1 MVIAG
6 WLRHVNLVSGLAHQQ
21 VLLSLVIENWRVKCI
36 CLKCDSLW
44 AETQTFF
51 FFHSLNQNDNV
62 FWHLLNEMFISEIH
76 LEFSNL
82 SFCCT
87 TLCAVSTCIVLCPWS
102 LCKLVS
108 QFKAI
113 VRPLQSDMIFL
124 GFLTEWNL
132 LLITQT
138 LDYSNLP
145 LAAIF
150 VSLRERFY
158 VTLVLIF
165 SVLDKSKHTVVQSTV
180 FSLISHVVCMC
191 FGEKNVLVKWS
202 FTMEYLFGETSPRFL
217 SSCASC
223 IKFFFFSEAL

>member
-1 MVIAG
+1 MVEACEPSIWSSPPTSSPELSSRELKGEMHMSQVWFFVG
-6 WLRHVNLVSGLAHQQ
+6 WDSNFFLFPFFEPKWQRFLTF
-21 VLLSLVIENWRVKCI
+21 IEWDVYQWN
-36 CLKCDSLW
+36 
-44 AETQTFF
+44 
-51 FFHSLNQNDNV
+51 N
-62 FWHLLNEMFISEIH
+62 

-87 TLCAVSTCIVLCPWS
+87 ILCAVSTCIVLCPWS

-108 QFKAI
+108 KFKAI

-158 VTLVLIF
+158 VTLVLICNFGFDIF
-165 SVLDKSKHTVVQSTV
+165 SAGQVKTYCSSKHCIFSNQPCSLHV
-180 FSLISHVVCMC
+180 FWRKECISKVEFYYGIFIWRNIPKIPIFLC
-191 FGEKNVLVKWS
+191 FLH
-202 FTMEYLFGETSPRFL
+202 
-217 SSCASC
+217 
-223 IKFFFFSEAL
+223 

>member
-1 MVIAG
+1 MVEACEPSIWSSPPTSSPELSSRELKGETHMSQVWFFVG
-6 WLRHVNLVSGLAHQQ
+6 WDPN
-21 VLLSLVIENWRVKCI
+21 
-36 CLKCDSLW
+36 
-44 AETQTFF
+44 FF

-62 FWHLLNEMFISEIH
+62 FWHLLNEMFISEMH
-76 LEFSNL
+76 LEFSNF

-87 TLCAVSTCIVLCPWS
+87 ILCAVSTCIVLCPWS

-113 VRPLQSDMIFL
+113 VSPLQSDMIFL

-132 LLITQT
+132 LLVTQT

-150 VSLRERFY
+150 VSLQERFY
-158 VTLVLIF
+158 VTLVLMTWNIF
-165 SVLDKSKHTVVQSTV
+165 SVLDKSKQTVVQSTV

>member
-6 WLRHVNLVSGLAHQQ
+6 WLRHVNLVSGLAHWQ
-21 VLLSLVIENWRVKCI
+21 VLLSLVVENWRVKCI

-62 FWHLLNEMFISEIH
+62 FWHLLNEMFISEMH
-76 LEFSNL
+76 LEFSNF

-87 TLCAVSTCIVLCPWS
+87 ILCAVSTCIVLCPWS

-113 VRPLQSDMIFL
+113 VSPLQSDMIFL

-132 LLITQT
+132 LLVTQT
-138 LDYSNLP
+138 LEYSNLP

-150 VSLRERFY
+150 VSLQERFY
-158 VTLVLIF
+158 LTLVLICNFGFDIF
-165 SVLDKSKHTVVQSTV
+165 SAGQVKTYCSSKHCIFSNQPCSLHV
-180 FSLISHVVCMC
+180 FWRKECISKVEFYYGIFIWRNIPKIPIFLC
-191 FGEKNVLVKWS
+191 FLH
-202 FTMEYLFGETSPRFL
+202 
-217 SSCASC
+217 
-223 IKFFFFSEAL
+223 